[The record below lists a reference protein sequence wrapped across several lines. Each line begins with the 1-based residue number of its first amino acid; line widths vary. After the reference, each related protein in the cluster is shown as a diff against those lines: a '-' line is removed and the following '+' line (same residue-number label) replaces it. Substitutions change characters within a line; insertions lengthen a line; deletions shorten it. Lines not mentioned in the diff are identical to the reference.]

1 MIKSRLHYLD
11 TTRELDYKPVTSTLN
26 MKTTRKV
33 TLVLLVLMS
42 ALTFGCAQTSNV
54 RGADRLSDGSKPNY
68 PEARNLIQQAI
79 ENPETKDDPKT
90 WYTAGLIEERAFT
103 GENQKSLKGEPQDLP
118 NMYKALLAMHEYYQ
132 KTYEIDHQPNDK
144 GKVRPKFE
152 KKISKAYEDNLLYY
166 INAGGYYMEQ
176 KDFKNALKAFQ
187 AFREIKRSPLFEGDK
202 IAQPDSNS
210 MMVDF
215 FAIITAYQAGDKQL
229 AIQYG
234 EELKGNGYRQNEV
247 YQILAQTY
255 IEEGDTANY
264 ITTMREG
271 LKLFP
276 KEPYYS
282 VNLINTYIV
291 QNKYDEARAFLTQ
304 AIELNPENPQL
315 YDVMGK
321 LYEESNEEEA
331 IKWFSKALEVD
342 PNYVESLCNIGR
354 IYYNKAVEVSDK
366 EEGGMAAAQ
375 EKRKALLNKAL
386 PYLEKA
392 YSINPDASYYLLG
405 NIYYALGD
413 NAKYEEIQAAH
424 GN

>member
-1 MIKSRLHYLD
+1 
-11 TTRELDYKPVTSTLN
+11 

-68 PEARNLIQQAI
+68 PEARNLIKQAI

-118 NMYKALLAMHEYYQ
+118 NMYAALLAMHEYYQ

-187 AFREIKRSPLFEGDK
+187 AFREIKRSPLFEGEK

-229 AIQYG
+229 AIKYG

-264 ITTMREG
+264 ITTMQEG

-291 QNKYDEARAFLTQ
+291 QNKYDEARTFLAQ

-315 YDVMGK
+315 YDVRGK

-375 EKRKALLNKAL
+375 KKRTALLNKAL
-386 PYLEKA
+386 PYLQKA

>member
-1 MIKSRLHYLD
+1 MR
-11 TTRELDYKPVTSTLN
+11 
-26 MKTTRKV
+26 TTRKV

-68 PEARNLIQQAI
+68 PEARNLIKQAI

-118 NMYKALLAMHEYYQ
+118 NMYAALLAMHEYYQ

-187 AFREIKRSPLFEGDK
+187 AFREIKRSPLFEGEK

-229 AIQYG
+229 AIKYG
-234 EELKGNGYRQNEV
+234 EELKGNSYRQNEV

-264 ITTMREG
+264 ITTMQEG

-291 QNKYDEARAFLTQ
+291 QNKYDEARTFLAQ

-354 IYYNKAVEVSDK
+354 IYYNEAVEVSDK

-375 EKRKALLNKAL
+375 KKRTALLNKAL
-386 PYLEKA
+386 PYLQKA

>member
-1 MIKSRLHYLD
+1 
-11 TTRELDYKPVTSTLN
+11 

-68 PEARNLIQQAI
+68 PEARNLIKQAI

-118 NMYKALLAMHEYYQ
+118 NMYTALLAMHEYYQ

-187 AFREIKRSPLFEGDK
+187 AFREIKRSPLFEGEK

-229 AIQYG
+229 AIKYG

-264 ITTMREG
+264 ITTMQEG

-291 QNKYDEARAFLTQ
+291 QNKYDEARTFLAQ

-375 EKRKALLNKAL
+375 KKRTALLNKAL
-386 PYLEKA
+386 PYLQKA

>member
-1 MIKSRLHYLD
+1 
-11 TTRELDYKPVTSTLN
+11 

-42 ALTFGCAQTSNV
+42 ALTFGFAQTANV
-54 RGADRLSDGSKPNY
+54 KGADRLSDASKPNY
-68 PEARNLIQQAI
+68 PEARTLIQQAL

-118 NMYKALLAMHEYYQ
+118 NMYKALLAMHEYYT

-187 AFREIKRSPLFEGDK
+187 AFREIKGSPLFEGEK
-202 IAQPDSNS
+202 FAQTDSNS
-210 MMVDF
+210 LMVDF

-229 AIQYG
+229 AIKYG

-255 IEEGDTANY
+255 IEEGDTVNY
-264 ITTMREG
+264 ITTMQEG

-291 QNKYDEARAFLTQ
+291 QNKYDEARTFLAQ

-354 IYYNKAVEVSDK
+354 IYYNEAVEVSDK

-375 EKRKALLNKAL
+375 KKRTELLHKAL

-392 YSINPDASYYLLG
+392 YSINPEASYYLLG

>member
-1 MIKSRLHYLD
+1 
-11 TTRELDYKPVTSTLN
+11 

-68 PEARNLIQQAI
+68 PEARNLIKQAL
-79 ENPETKDDPKT
+79 ENPETKDDAKT

-118 NMYKALLAMHEYYQ
+118 NMYAALLAMHEYYQ

-187 AFREIKRSPLFEGDK
+187 AFREIKRSPLFEGEK

-229 AIQYG
+229 AIKYG

-264 ITTMREG
+264 ITTMQEG

-291 QNKYDEARAFLTQ
+291 QNKYDEARTFLAQ

-375 EKRKALLNKAL
+375 KKRTALLNKAL
-386 PYLEKA
+386 PYLQKA

>member
-1 MIKSRLHYLD
+1 
-11 TTRELDYKPVTSTLN
+11 

-68 PEARNLIQQAI
+68 PEARNLIKQAI

-118 NMYKALLAMHEYYQ
+118 NMYAALLAMHEYYQ

-187 AFREIKRSPLFEGDK
+187 AFREIKRSPLFEGEK

-229 AIQYG
+229 AIKYG

-264 ITTMREG
+264 ITTMQEG

-291 QNKYDEARAFLTQ
+291 QNKYDEARTFLAQ

-375 EKRKALLNKAL
+375 KKRTALLNKAL
-386 PYLEKA
+386 PYLQKA

>member
-1 MIKSRLHYLD
+1 
-11 TTRELDYKPVTSTLN
+11 

-42 ALTFGCAQTSNV
+42 ALTFGYAQTANV
-54 RGADRLSDGSKPNY
+54 KGADRLSDASKPNY
-68 PEARNLIQQAI
+68 PEARNLIQQAL
-79 ENPETKDDPKT
+79 ENPETKDDAKT
-90 WYTAGLIEERAFT
+90 WYTAGLVEERAFT

-118 NMYKALLAMHEYYQ
+118 NMYKALLAMHEYYT

-152 KKISKAYEDNLLYY
+152 KKISKAYEENLLYY

-187 AFREIKRSPLFEGDK
+187 AFREIKRSPLFEGEK

-291 QNKYDEARAFLTQ
+291 QNKYDEARTFLTQ

-354 IYYNKAVEVSDK
+354 IYYNEAVEVSDK
-366 EEGGMAAAQ
+366 EDGGRAAAQ
-375 EKRKALLNKAL
+375 EKRTALLNKAL

-405 NIYYALGD
+405 NIYYALGN

>member
-1 MIKSRLHYLD
+1 
-11 TTRELDYKPVTSTLN
+11 

>member
-1 MIKSRLHYLD
+1 
-11 TTRELDYKPVTSTLN
+11 

-187 AFREIKRSPLFEGDK
+187 AFRDIKRSPLFEGDK

-392 YSINPDASYYLLG
+392 YSINPEASYYLLG

>member
-1 MIKSRLHYLD
+1 
-11 TTRELDYKPVTSTLN
+11 

-42 ALTFGCAQTSNV
+42 ALTFGCAQTANV
-54 RGADRLSDGSKPNY
+54 KGADRLSDASKPNY
-68 PEARNLIQQAI
+68 PEARNLIQQAL
-79 ENPETKDDPKT
+79 ENPETKDDAKT
-90 WYTAGLIEERAFT
+90 WYTAGLVEERAFT

-118 NMYKALLAMHEYYQ
+118 NMYKALLAMHEYYT

-152 KKISKAYEDNLLYY
+152 KKISKAYEENLLYY

-187 AFREIKRSPLFEGDK
+187 AFREIKRSPLFEGEK

-255 IEEGDTANY
+255 IEEGDTVNY

-291 QNKYDEARAFLTQ
+291 QNKYDEARTFLTQ

-375 EKRKALLNKAL
+375 KKRTALLNKAL

>member
-1 MIKSRLHYLD
+1 
-11 TTRELDYKPVTSTLN
+11 

-42 ALTFGCAQTSNV
+42 ALTFGYAQTANV
-54 RGADRLSDGSKPNY
+54 KGADRLSDASKPNY
-68 PEARNLIQQAI
+68 PEARNLIQQAL
-79 ENPETKDDPKT
+79 ENPETKDDAKT
-90 WYTAGLIEERAFT
+90 WYTAGLVEERAFT

-118 NMYKALLAMHEYYQ
+118 NMYKALLAMHEYYT

-152 KKISKAYEDNLLYY
+152 KKISKAYEENLLYY

-187 AFREIKRSPLFEGDK
+187 AFREIKRSPLFEGEK

-291 QNKYDEARAFLTQ
+291 QNKYDEARTFLAQ

-375 EKRKALLNKAL
+375 KKRTALLNKAL

>member
-1 MIKSRLHYLD
+1 MR
-11 TTRELDYKPVTSTLN
+11 
-26 MKTTRKV
+26 TTRKV

-68 PEARNLIQQAI
+68 PEARNLIKQAI

-118 NMYKALLAMHEYYQ
+118 NMYAALLAMHEYYQ

-187 AFREIKRSPLFEGDK
+187 AFREIKRSPLFEGEK

-229 AIQYG
+229 AIKYG
-234 EELKGNGYRQNEV
+234 EELKGNSYRQNEV

-264 ITTMREG
+264 ITTMQEG

-291 QNKYDEARAFLTQ
+291 QNKYDEARTFLAQ

-375 EKRKALLNKAL
+375 KKRTALLNKAL
-386 PYLEKA
+386 PYLQKA

>member
-1 MIKSRLHYLD
+1 
-11 TTRELDYKPVTSTLN
+11 

-68 PEARNLIQQAI
+68 PEARNLIKQAI

-118 NMYKALLAMHEYYQ
+118 NMYAALLAMHEYYQ

-187 AFREIKRSPLFEGDK
+187 AFREIKRSPLFEGEK

-229 AIQYG
+229 AIKYG

-264 ITTMREG
+264 ITTMQEG

-291 QNKYDEARAFLTQ
+291 QNKYDEARTFLAQ

-375 EKRKALLNKAL
+375 KKRTALLNTAL
-386 PYLEKA
+386 PYLQKA

>member
-1 MIKSRLHYLD
+1 
-11 TTRELDYKPVTSTLN
+11 

-187 AFREIKRSPLFEGDK
+187 AFRDIKRSPLFEGDK

-215 FAIITAYQAGDKQL
+215 FAVITAYQAGDKQL

>member
-1 MIKSRLHYLD
+1 
-11 TTRELDYKPVTSTLN
+11 

-68 PEARNLIQQAI
+68 PEARNLIKQAL
-79 ENPETKDDPKT
+79 ENPETKDDAKT

-118 NMYKALLAMHEYYQ
+118 NMYAALLAMHEYYQ

-187 AFREIKRSPLFEGDK
+187 AFREIKRSPLFEGEK

-229 AIQYG
+229 AIKYG

-264 ITTMREG
+264 ITTMQEG

-291 QNKYDEARAFLTQ
+291 QNKYDEARTFLAQ

-342 PNYVESLCNIGR
+342 PNYVESLCNLGR
-354 IYYNKAVEVSDK
+354 IYYNEAVEVSDK

-375 EKRKALLNKAL
+375 KKRTALLNKAL
-386 PYLEKA
+386 PYLQKA

>member
-1 MIKSRLHYLD
+1 
-11 TTRELDYKPVTSTLN
+11 

-54 RGADRLSDGSKPNY
+54 KGADRLSDASKPDY
-68 PEARNLIQQAI
+68 PGARALIQQAL
-79 ENPETKDDPKT
+79 ENPETKDDAKT
-90 WYTAGLIEERAFT
+90 WYTAGLVEERAFT

-118 NMYKALLAMHEYYQ
+118 NMYKALLAMHEYYT

-166 INAGGYYMEQ
+166 INAGGYYMER
-176 KDFKNALKAFQ
+176 KDFKSALKAFQ
-187 AFREIKRSPLFEGDK
+187 AFREIKRSPLFEGEK
-202 IAQPDSNS
+202 LAQTDSNS
-210 MMVDF
+210 LMVDF

-229 AIQYG
+229 AIKYG

-255 IEEGDTANY
+255 IEEGDTTNY
-264 ITTMREG
+264 ITTMRDG

-282 VNLINTYIV
+282 VNLINTYIA
-291 QNKYDEARAFLTQ
+291 QNKYDEARTFLAQ

-342 PNYVESLCNIGR
+342 PNYVESLCNLGR
-354 IYYNKAVEVSDK
+354 IYYNEAVEVSDK

-386 PYLEKA
+386 PYLQKA

>member
-1 MIKSRLHYLD
+1 
-11 TTRELDYKPVTSTLN
+11 

-54 RGADRLSDGSKPNY
+54 RGADRLSDASKPDY
-68 PEARNLIQQAI
+68 PGARNLIQQAL
-79 ENPETKDDPKT
+79 ENPETKDDAKT

-118 NMYKALLAMHEYYQ
+118 NMYAALLAMHEYYQ

-187 AFREIKRSPLFEGDK
+187 AFREIKRSPLFEGEK

-229 AIQYG
+229 AIKYG

-264 ITTMREG
+264 ITTMQEG

-291 QNKYDEARAFLTQ
+291 QNKYDEARTFLAQ

-375 EKRKALLNKAL
+375 KKRTALLNKAL
-386 PYLEKA
+386 PYLQKA

>member
-1 MIKSRLHYLD
+1 
-11 TTRELDYKPVTSTLN
+11 

-42 ALTFGCAQTSNV
+42 ALTFGCAQTANV
-54 RGADRLSDGSKPNY
+54 KGADRLSDASKPNY
-68 PEARNLIQQAI
+68 PEARNLIQQEL
-79 ENPETKDDPKT
+79 ENPETKDDAKT
-90 WYTAGLIEERAFT
+90 WYTAGLVEERAFT

-118 NMYKALLAMHEYYQ
+118 NMYKALLAMHEYYT

-152 KKISKAYEDNLLYY
+152 KKISKAYEENLLYY

-187 AFREIKRSPLFEGDK
+187 AFREIKRSPLFEGEK

-291 QNKYDEARAFLTQ
+291 QNKYDEARTFLTQ

-375 EKRKALLNKAL
+375 KKRTALLNKAL
-386 PYLEKA
+386 PYLQKA

>member
-1 MIKSRLHYLD
+1 
-11 TTRELDYKPVTSTLN
+11 

-187 AFREIKRSPLFEGDK
+187 AFRDIKRSPLFEGDK

-215 FAIITAYQAGDKQL
+215 FAIITAYQAGDKQH

>member
-1 MIKSRLHYLD
+1 
-11 TTRELDYKPVTSTLN
+11 

-54 RGADRLSDGSKPNY
+54 RGADRLSDASKPDY
-68 PEARNLIQQAI
+68 PGARNLIQQAL
-79 ENPETKDDPKT
+79 ENPETKDDAKT

-118 NMYKALLAMHEYYQ
+118 NMYAALLAMHEYYQ

-187 AFREIKRSPLFEGDK
+187 AFREIKRSPLFEGEK

-229 AIQYG
+229 AIKYG

-264 ITTMREG
+264 ITTMQEG

-291 QNKYDEARAFLTQ
+291 QNKYDEARTFLAQ

-375 EKRKALLNKAL
+375 KKRTALLNKAL
-386 PYLEKA
+386 PYLQKA

-413 NAKYEEIQAAH
+413 NAKYDAIQAAH

>member
-1 MIKSRLHYLD
+1 
-11 TTRELDYKPVTSTLN
+11 

-187 AFREIKRSPLFEGDK
+187 AFRDIKRSPLFEGDK

-375 EKRKALLNKAL
+375 KKRTELLNKAL

-405 NIYYALGD
+405 NIYYALGN

>member
-1 MIKSRLHYLD
+1 
-11 TTRELDYKPVTSTLN
+11 

-42 ALTFGCAQTSNV
+42 ALTFGYAQTANV
-54 RGADRLSDGSKPNY
+54 KGADRLSDASKPNY
-68 PEARNLIQQAI
+68 PEARNLIQQAL
-79 ENPETKDDPKT
+79 ENPETKDDAKT
-90 WYTAGLIEERAFT
+90 WYTAGLVEERAFT

-118 NMYKALLAMHEYYQ
+118 NMYKALLAMHEYYT

-152 KKISKAYEDNLLYY
+152 KKISKAYEENLLYY

-187 AFREIKRSPLFEGDK
+187 AFREIKRSPLFEGEK

-210 MMVDF
+210 MMVEF

-291 QNKYDEARAFLTQ
+291 QNKYDEARTFLTQ

-375 EKRKALLNKAL
+375 KKRTALLNKAL

>member
-1 MIKSRLHYLD
+1 
-11 TTRELDYKPVTSTLN
+11 

-54 RGADRLSDGSKPNY
+54 KGADRLSDASKPDY
-68 PEARNLIQQAI
+68 PGARALIQQAL
-79 ENPETKDDPKT
+79 ENPETKDDAKT
-90 WYTAGLIEERAFT
+90 WYTAGLVEERAFT

-118 NMYKALLAMHEYYQ
+118 NMYKALLAMHEYYT

-176 KDFKNALKAFQ
+176 KDFKSALKAFQ
-187 AFREIKRSPLFEGDK
+187 AFREIKRSPLFEGEK
-202 IAQPDSNS
+202 LAQTDSNS
-210 MMVDF
+210 LMVDF

-229 AIQYG
+229 AIKYG

-255 IEEGDTANY
+255 IEEGDTTNY
-264 ITTMREG
+264 ITTMRDG

-282 VNLINTYIV
+282 VNLINTYIA
-291 QNKYDEARAFLTQ
+291 QNKYDEARTFLAQ

-342 PNYVESLCNIGR
+342 PNYVESLCNLGR
-354 IYYNKAVEVSDK
+354 IYYNEAVEVSDK

-386 PYLEKA
+386 PYLQKA

-405 NIYYALGD
+405 NIYSALGD

>member
-1 MIKSRLHYLD
+1 
-11 TTRELDYKPVTSTLN
+11 

-42 ALTFGCAQTSNV
+42 VLTFGCAQTSNV

>member
-1 MIKSRLHYLD
+1 
-11 TTRELDYKPVTSTLN
+11 

-291 QNKYDEARAFLTQ
+291 QNKYDEARTFLTQ

-392 YSINPDASYYLLG
+392 YSINPEASYYLLG

>member
-1 MIKSRLHYLD
+1 MKYENNTQSNPSA
-11 TTRELDYKPVTSTLN
+11 TRADECK
-26 MKTTRKV
+26 
-33 TLVLLVLMS
+33 
-42 ALTFGCAQTSNV
+42 
-54 RGADRLSDGSKPNY
+54 GADRLSDASKPNY
-68 PEARNLIQQAI
+68 PEARNLIQQAL
-79 ENPETKDDPKT
+79 ENPETKDDAKT
-90 WYTAGLIEERAFT
+90 WYTAGLVEERAFT

-118 NMYKALLAMHEYYQ
+118 NMYKALLAMHEYYT

-152 KKISKAYEDNLLYY
+152 KKISKAYEENLLYY

-187 AFREIKRSPLFEGDK
+187 AFREIKRSPLFEGEK

-291 QNKYDEARAFLTQ
+291 QNKYDEARTFLTQ

-392 YSINPDASYYLLG
+392 YSINPEASYYLLG

>member
-1 MIKSRLHYLD
+1 MKYENNTQSNPSA
-11 TTRELDYKPVTSTLN
+11 TRADE
-26 MKTTRKV
+26 
-33 TLVLLVLMS
+33 
-42 ALTFGCAQTSNV
+42 C
-54 RGADRLSDGSKPNY
+54 ADRLSDGSKPNY
-68 PEARNLIQQAI
+68 PEARNLIKQAI

-118 NMYKALLAMHEYYQ
+118 NMYAALLAMHEYYQ

-187 AFREIKRSPLFEGDK
+187 AFREIKRSPLFEGEK

-229 AIQYG
+229 AIKYG

-264 ITTMREG
+264 ITTMQEG

-291 QNKYDEARAFLTQ
+291 QNKYDEARTFLAQ

-375 EKRKALLNKAL
+375 KKRTALLNKAL
-386 PYLEKA
+386 PYLQKA

>member
-1 MIKSRLHYLD
+1 
-11 TTRELDYKPVTSTLN
+11 

-68 PEARNLIQQAI
+68 PEARNLIKQAI

-118 NMYKALLAMHEYYQ
+118 NMYAALLAMHEYYQ

-187 AFREIKRSPLFEGDK
+187 AFREIKRSPLFEGEK

-229 AIQYG
+229 AIKYG

-247 YQILAQTY
+247 YQILSQTY

-264 ITTMREG
+264 ITTMQEG

-291 QNKYDEARAFLTQ
+291 QNKYDEARTFLAQ

-354 IYYNKAVEVSDK
+354 IYYNEAVEVSDK
-366 EEGGMAAAQ
+366 EEGGIAAAQ
-375 EKRKALLNKAL
+375 KKRTALLNKAL
-386 PYLEKA
+386 PYLQKA

>member
-1 MIKSRLHYLD
+1 
-11 TTRELDYKPVTSTLN
+11 

-42 ALTFGCAQTSNV
+42 ALTFGYAQTANV
-54 RGADRLSDGSKPNY
+54 KGADRLSDASKPNY
-68 PEARNLIQQAI
+68 PEARNLIQQAL
-79 ENPETKDDPKT
+79 ENPETKDDAKT
-90 WYTAGLIEERAFT
+90 WYTAGLVEERAFT

-118 NMYKALLAMHEYYQ
+118 NMYKALLAMHEYYT

-152 KKISKAYEDNLLYY
+152 KKISKAYEENLLYY

-187 AFREIKRSPLFEGDK
+187 AFREIKRSPLFEGEK

-229 AIQYG
+229 AIKYG

-264 ITTMREG
+264 ITTMQEG

-291 QNKYDEARAFLTQ
+291 QNKYDEARTFLAQ

-375 EKRKALLNKAL
+375 KKRTALLNKAL
-386 PYLEKA
+386 PYLQKA

>member
-1 MIKSRLHYLD
+1 
-11 TTRELDYKPVTSTLN
+11 

-54 RGADRLSDGSKPNY
+54 KGADRLSDASKPDY
-68 PEARNLIQQAI
+68 PGARALIQQAL
-79 ENPETKDDPKT
+79 ENPETKDDAKT
-90 WYTAGLIEERAFT
+90 WYTAGLVEERAFT

-166 INAGGYYMEQ
+166 INAGGYYREQ

-392 YSINPDASYYLLG
+392 YSINPEASYYLLG

>member
-1 MIKSRLHYLD
+1 
-11 TTRELDYKPVTSTLN
+11 

-68 PEARNLIQQAI
+68 PEARNLIKQAI

-90 WYTAGLIEERAFT
+90 WYTAGLIEARAFT

-118 NMYKALLAMHEYYQ
+118 NMYAALLAMHEYYT

-187 AFREIKRSPLFEGDK
+187 AFREIKRSPLFEGEK

-229 AIQYG
+229 AIKYG

-264 ITTMREG
+264 ITTMQEG

-282 VNLINTYIV
+282 VNLINTYIA
-291 QNKYDEARAFLTQ
+291 QNKYDEARTFLAQ

-342 PNYVESLCNIGR
+342 PNYVESLCNLGR
-354 IYYNKAVEVSDK
+354 IYYNEAVEVSDK

-375 EKRKALLNKAL
+375 KKRTALLNKAL
-386 PYLEKA
+386 PYLQKA

>member
-1 MIKSRLHYLD
+1 
-11 TTRELDYKPVTSTLN
+11 

-68 PEARNLIQQAI
+68 PEARNLIKQAI

-118 NMYKALLAMHEYYQ
+118 NMYAALLAMHEYYQ

-187 AFREIKRSPLFEGDK
+187 AFREIKRSPLFEGEK

-229 AIQYG
+229 AIKYG

-264 ITTMREG
+264 ITTMQEG

-291 QNKYDEARAFLTQ
+291 QNKYDEARTFLAQ

-354 IYYNKAVEVSDK
+354 IYYNEAVEVSDK

-375 EKRKALLNKAL
+375 KKRTALLNKAL
-386 PYLEKA
+386 PYLQKA

>member
-1 MIKSRLHYLD
+1 
-11 TTRELDYKPVTSTLN
+11 

-42 ALTFGCAQTSNV
+42 ALTFGYAQTANV
-54 RGADRLSDGSKPNY
+54 KGADRLSDASKPNY
-68 PEARNLIQQAI
+68 PEARNLIQQAL
-79 ENPETKDDPKT
+79 ENPETKDDAKT
-90 WYTAGLIEERAFT
+90 WYTAGLVEERAFT

-118 NMYKALLAMHEYYQ
+118 NMYKALLAMHEYYT

-152 KKISKAYEDNLLYY
+152 KKISKAYEENLLYY

-291 QNKYDEARAFLTQ
+291 QNKYDEARTFLTQ

-375 EKRKALLNKAL
+375 KKRTALLNKAL

>member
-1 MIKSRLHYLD
+1 
-11 TTRELDYKPVTSTLN
+11 

-42 ALTFGCAQTSNV
+42 ALTFGYAQTANV
-54 RGADRLSDGSKPNY
+54 KGADRLSDASKPNY
-68 PEARNLIQQAI
+68 PEARNLIQQAL
-79 ENPETKDDPKT
+79 ENPETKDDAKT
-90 WYTAGLIEERAFT
+90 WYTAGLVEERAFT

-118 NMYKALLAMHEYYQ
+118 NMYKALLAMHEYYT

-152 KKISKAYEDNLLYY
+152 KKISKAYEENLLYY

-187 AFREIKRSPLFEGDK
+187 AFREIKRSPLFEGEK

-291 QNKYDEARAFLTQ
+291 QNKYDEARTFLTQ

-342 PNYVESLCNIGR
+342 PNYVESLCNLGR
-354 IYYNKAVEVSDK
+354 IYYNEAVEVSDK

-386 PYLEKA
+386 PYLQKA

>member
-1 MIKSRLHYLD
+1 
-11 TTRELDYKPVTSTLN
+11 

-187 AFREIKRSPLFEGDK
+187 AFRDIKRSPLFEGDK

-392 YSINPDASYYLLG
+392 YGINPEASYYLLG

>member
-1 MIKSRLHYLD
+1 
-11 TTRELDYKPVTSTLN
+11 

-54 RGADRLSDGSKPNY
+54 RGADRLSDASKPDY
-68 PEARNLIQQAI
+68 PGARNLIQQAL
-79 ENPETKDDPKT
+79 ENPETKDDAKT

-103 GENQKSLKGEPQDLP
+103 SENQKSLKNEPQDLAS
-118 NMYKALLAMHEYYQ
+118 MYKALLAMHEYYT

-152 KKISKAYEDNLLYY
+152 KKISKAYEENLLYY

-187 AFREIKRSPLFEGDK
+187 AFREIKRSPLFEGEK

-291 QNKYDEARAFLTQ
+291 QNKYDEARTFLTQ

-354 IYYNKAVEVSDK
+354 IYYNEAVEVSDK
-366 EEGGMAAAQ
+366 EDGGRAAAQ
-375 EKRKALLNKAL
+375 EKRTALLHKAL

>member
-1 MIKSRLHYLD
+1 
-11 TTRELDYKPVTSTLN
+11 

-42 ALTFGCAQTSNV
+42 ALTFGYAQTANV
-54 RGADRLSDGSKPNY
+54 KGADRLSDASKPNY
-68 PEARNLIQQAI
+68 PEARNLIQQAL
-79 ENPETKDDPKT
+79 ENPETKDDAKT
-90 WYTAGLIEERAFT
+90 WYTAGLVEERAFT

-118 NMYKALLAMHEYYQ
+118 NMYKALLAMHEYYT

-152 KKISKAYEDNLLYY
+152 KKISKAYEENLLYY

-187 AFREIKRSPLFEGDK
+187 AFREIKRSPLFEGEK

-291 QNKYDEARAFLTQ
+291 QNKYDEARTFLTQ

-375 EKRKALLNKAL
+375 KKRTALLNKAL